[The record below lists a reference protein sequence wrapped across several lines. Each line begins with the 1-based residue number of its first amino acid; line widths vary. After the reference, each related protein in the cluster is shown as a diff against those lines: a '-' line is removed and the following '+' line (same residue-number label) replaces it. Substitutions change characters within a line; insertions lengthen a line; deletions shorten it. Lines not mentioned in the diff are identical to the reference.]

1 MASVIVQRYELT
13 DFDKIL
19 NDGFKCSLDKNVIA
33 IVQQLAEKV
42 GAPEYIRTPQFV
54 RKEYN
59 ENKNNRRDNN
69 GRHRNNNRK
78 QSITNENWNSVQPLE
93 TTKFKKSEGVDKSID
108 AVRKTINK
116 ITEKTYAPLSEQL
129 SIEFSNVNDNGTDED
144 KTKVANT
151 LFKIASTNPF
161 VSVLCA
167 RLYSELLPKFEFIRG
182 SITTCVNDFTLS
194 CDNIKYID
202 PDTDYDVFCSNN
214 KVNKN
219 RRAFATF
226 IVNLYKVD
234 VITVEEV
241 SDMITHL
248 GGAVSKQLNNCTCG
262 VLEELIEIIYEVS
275 SIKMSGIQ
283 ELECWDCVTKSI
295 NDVASSK
302 FADKS
307 SLSNRARFRAMDVK
321 ALLSK

>member
-1 MASVIVQRYELT
+1 MASVITQSYELT

-59 ENKNNRRDNN
+59 DNKNKRRDNN

-78 QSITNENWNSVQPLE
+78 QSITRDNWISVQPLE

-151 LFKIASTNPF
+151 LFKIASTNPV

-167 RLYSELLPKFEFIRG
+167 RLYNDLLPKFEFIKCPMAL
-182 SITTCVNDFTLS
+182 CVNDFTLS
-194 CDNIKYID
+194 CDNIKCID
-202 PDTDYDVFCSNN
+202 PDTDYDEFCSNN

-219 RRAFATF
+219 RRALATF

-241 SDMITHL
+241 SYMITFL
-248 GGAVSKQLNNCTCG
+248 GLSVSKQLNNDICG
-262 VLEELIEIIYEVS
+262 VLEELIEIIYELS
-275 SIKMSGIQ
+275 SIKMSGLQ
-283 ELECWDCVTKSI
+283 ELEGWICVTNSI

-302 FADKS
+302 CSDKYS
-307 SLSNRARFRAMDVK
+307 VSNRARFKAMDVK

>member
-19 NDGFKCSLDKNVIA
+19 NDGFKCLLDKNVIA

-42 GAPEYIRTPQFV
+42 GAPEYIRSPHFV

-59 ENKNNRRDNN
+59 DNKNKRHDNN
-69 GRHRNNNRK
+69 GRHRNNNRN
-78 QSITNENWNSVQPLE
+78 QSFTYDKLISIKPLE

-108 AVRKTINK
+108 AVRKNINK
-116 ITEKTYAPLSEQL
+116 ITEKTYAPLSEKL
-129 SIEFSNVNDNGTDED
+129 TCEFSNVNDNGTDED
-144 KTKVANT
+144 KSKVANT

-167 RLYSELLPKFEFIRG
+167 RLYYDLLPKFDFLRVPIFSSVNEFI
-182 SITTCVNDFTLS
+182 LS
-194 CDNIKYID
+194 CDNIKCID
-202 PDTDYDVFCSNN
+202 PDTDYDEFCSNN
-214 KVNKN
+214 KLNKN
-219 RRAFATF
+219 RRALATF
-226 IVNLYKVD
+226 IVNLYKFD
-234 VITVEEV
+234 VIIVEEV
-241 SDMITHL
+241 SVMITHL
-248 GGAVSKQLNNCTCG
+248 GISISKQLNNGICG

-302 FADKS
+302 CGDKYS
-307 SLSNRARFRAMDVK
+307 VSNRARFKAMDVK

>member
-13 DFDKIL
+13 DFDKII

-59 ENKNNRRDNN
+59 NNKNKRRDNN

-78 QSITNENWNSVQPLE
+78 QSITYDSWNSVQPLE

-129 SIEFSNVNDNGTDED
+129 SIEFSNVNDNGTIED

-151 LFKIASTNPF
+151 LFKIASTNPV

-167 RLYSELLPKFEFIRG
+167 RLYNDMLPKFEFIKCPMA
-182 SITTCVNDFTLS
+182 TCVNDFTLL
-194 CDNIKYID
+194 CDNIKCID
-202 PDTDYDVFCSNN
+202 PDTHYDEFCSNN

-219 RRAFATF
+219 RRALATF

-241 SDMITHL
+241 SYMITFL
-248 GGAVSKQLNNCTCG
+248 GVSVSKQLNNDMCG
-262 VLEELIEIIYEVS
+262 VLEELIEIIYELS
-275 SIKMSGIQ
+275 SIKMSGLQ
-283 ELECWDCVTKSI
+283 ELESWICVTNSI
-295 NDVASSK
+295 NDVLSSK
-302 FADKS
+302 YS
-307 SLSNRARFRAMDVK
+307 VSNRARFKAMDVK
-321 ALLSK
+321 ELLSK

>member
-42 GAPEYIRTPQFV
+42 GAPEYIRSPHFV

-59 ENKNNRRDNN
+59 EKKYNR
-69 GRHRNNNRK
+69 RNNNRN
-78 QSITNENWNSVQPLE
+78 QSFTYDKLIPIKPLE

-108 AVRKTINK
+108 AVRKNINK
-116 ITEKTYAPLSEQL
+116 ITEKTYAPLSEKL
-129 SIEFSNVNDNGTDED
+129 TCEFSNVNDNGTDED
-144 KTKVANT
+144 KSKVANT

-167 RLYSELLPKFEFIRG
+167 RLYYDLLPKFDFLRVPIFSSVNEFI
-182 SITTCVNDFTLS
+182 LS
-194 CDNIKYID
+194 CDNIKCID
-202 PDTDYDVFCSNN
+202 PDTDYDEFCSNN
-214 KVNKN
+214 KLNKN
-219 RRAFATF
+219 RRALATF
-226 IVNLYKVD
+226 IVNLYKFD
-234 VITVEEV
+234 VIIVEEV
-241 SDMITHL
+241 SVMITHL
-248 GGAVSKQLNNCTCG
+248 GISISKQLNNGICG

-302 FADKS
+302 CGDKYS
-307 SLSNRARFRAMDVK
+307 VSNRARFKAMDVK